1 MSEEPSRRAG
11 PQLDSDDAALRTPN
25 AELATPYRPLS
36 ALAVAGFGLAVLFAV
51 VIAGMG
57 VMALRTGKPLLIGW
71 MLVVAIAAAGLS
83 LAGQIQVRRSEGTRA
98 GLQLARWGWWLS
110 LVFGLGYGAYL
121 AATELAVR
129 QQAREFSENWFD
141 KLASGD
147 KAQAFLWTLSP
158 SQRQGDNPRDLRRI
172 YTRYLLDSKHEKGF
186 WPRFLEQ
193 PIVRMIEQ
201 GGADARLEYLGVEGW
216 HYEAGGYLVEQN
228 FRLKTPE
235 GVYDFRL
242 PVWGG
247 ESPNPKPDYEGR
259 QWYVYL
265 REPLA
270 GQTRELT
277 PLGTSVQALRLSAGR
292 FVETWGRLLREGRIE
307 EAFLMTLDPA
317 AQRAASTQHIADLAA
332 AVAGGA
338 SPFAGMM
345 AALGTATA
353 SGPRMLADYPAFV
366 QGDWVQTRDLVVAD
380 DSVRQGIQRALPDLF
395 QPRPPG
401 SKAYLESELRS
412 YDSFWKIDGDQVRLF
427 QPVQIHFGSKYYCE
441 AVAEV
446 MAEDPELARK
456 LTQLL
461 QASRDGNPAT
471 PLPSGFQPRW
481 RLAGLE
487 LVFGFELSRQHQ

>member
-1 MSEEPSRRAG
+1 MREEPSRHAG
-11 PQLDSDDAALRTPN
+11 PQLDADDAALRTPHS
-25 AELATPYRPLS
+25 ALATPYRPLS
-36 ALAVAGFGLAVLFAV
+36 GLAVAGFGLAVVFAV
-51 VIAGMG
+51 VVAGMG
-57 VMALRTGKPLLIGW
+57 VTALRTGKPLLIGW

-98 GLQLARWGWWLS
+98 GLALARWGWWLS

-121 AATELAVR
+121 VATELAVR

-147 KAQAFLWTLSP
+147 KTQAFLWTLSP

-172 YTRYLLDSKHEKGF
+172 YTRYLLNRENQKGF
-186 WPRFLEQ
+186 WPLFLEQ

-201 GGADARLEYLGVEGW
+201 GGPDARLEYLGVEGW

-247 ESPNPKPDYEGR
+247 ESPNARPDYEGR

-265 REPLA
+265 FEPLA

-277 PLGTSVQALRLSAGR
+277 PLGTSVQALRLGAGR
-292 FVETWGRLLREGRIE
+292 FVETWGRLLREGRVE
-307 EAFLMTLDPA
+307 EAFLLTQDPA
-317 AQRAASTQHIADLAA
+317 AQRAAVTQQTAGLAGAMADGAA
-332 AVAGGA
+332 
-338 SPFAGMM
+338 PFAGLM
-345 AALGTATA
+345 AALAIPA
-353 SGPRMLADYPAFV
+353 DSDPQRLAGYPAFI

-380 DSVRQGIQRALPDLF
+380 DSVRQGIRRGMPDLF
-395 QPRPPG
+395 QSRPPG
-401 SKAYLESELRS
+401 DKAYLAAEMRS
-412 YDSFWKIDGDQVRLF
+412 YDSFWKIDGGQVRLF

-446 MAEDPELARK
+446 VADDPQLAHK
-456 LTQLL
+456 LTQLF
-461 QASRDGNPAT
+461 QAGRRGTPAT
-471 PLPSGFQPRW
+471 PLPSGYQPPW

-487 LVFGFELSRQHQ
+487 LVFGFELSQQAK